1 MSLSQTDAAKDI
13 FRQKDQLHGVVV
25 AAVAAVVFVTV
36 VVVVVVVGGGWLVVG
51 GRWSVVGGRWRV
63 GGGMVGDG
71 GGWWAVGGGCGVVAV
86 AVRRKTGGWVDLIKE
101 TPGAPPPPK
110 SFFYPTSNK
119 NSVSGQKDSQGSKI
133 CFFINTGSLRP
144 AWVAWVSEEV
154 EPHAGQQTLFL
165 LPDCQQPRFCWRG
178 HGLGFRRIS
187 MRWKA

>member
-51 GRWSVVGGRWRV
+51 GRWSVVGGGWAVAGGRWN
-63 GGGMVGDG
+63 G

-101 TPGAPPPPK
+101 TPGAPPPPSRSSTQLATK
-110 SFFYPTSNK
+110 TPFPVRKIVRARKF
-119 NSVSGQKDSQGSKI
+119 VSSSILEACDRRGWHGS
-133 CFFINTGSLRP
+133 
-144 AWVAWVSEEV
+144 
-154 EPHAGQQTLFL
+154 
-165 LPDCQQPRFCWRG
+165 
-178 HGLGFRRIS
+178 RR
-187 MRWKA
+187 R